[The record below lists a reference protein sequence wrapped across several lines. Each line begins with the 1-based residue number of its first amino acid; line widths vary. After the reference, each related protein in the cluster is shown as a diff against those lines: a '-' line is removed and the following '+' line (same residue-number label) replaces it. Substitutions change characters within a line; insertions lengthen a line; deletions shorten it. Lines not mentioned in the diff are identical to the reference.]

1 MAFNFNKV
9 QPVEPKPAE
18 KKLEPVDELK
28 AFINT
33 FLDDGKYDEAEAEQ
47 ILQKAAE
54 LNISEDEAIDLM
66 EAVLN
71 QLKSQPVADSAS
83 SVDSIYPDDLL
94 EVIKEGE
101 IRNIKSV
108 FRTWQNA
115 ISAIK
120 TDNDQY
126 DLIQCLYYMTFA
138 ALNPDGIIAEQES
151 RKAKLVSNYW
161 RIYWTYIAY
170 MKNGRDAFAE
180 DLLAKLQTF
189 SDYDEDNISI
199 LETIAELNQ
208 SGAQAALKF
217 YNSRKADDRYSNEL
231 QVLAKALK
239 VELGLIKPTVSNLQ
253 ECSFV
258 TDNLIWWEDEEAR
271 TERKARQ
278 EFERKR
284 LEQEEAERNR
294 RYYYLRITGTPILL
308 LTINEKECSISKSEL
323 YKVAQSKSLEKI
335 AVHTESAEFGF
346 KISEVAVLCSR
357 KEIRT
362 LQETTNALVEWSGS
376 DRDIQKEIPSISP
389 RAKDYSLILSNEA
402 LASYYQLPV
411 DDLSKIDSNKLKF
424 VFNPDLDEADTAAAY
439 YDNKKLKELELDE
452 SEPKI
457 VSVEMYLDKNKVT
470 AETIAFEAEQE
481 RLRKQIT
488 YTIKITEVKNQLSA
502 MFALRKALDWDAGDI
517 RSKLASLPCA
527 ILETTSTQ
535 KAKSMYEQLADTGLT
550 LRVSAVNGLGE
561 KVKPDFVK

>member
-54 LNISEDEAIDLM
+54 LNISEDEAIDMM
-66 EAVLN
+66 ETALN
-71 QLKSQPVADSAS
+71 QLKSQPVSASAS

-94 EVIKEGE
+94 DVIKEGE

-115 ISAIK
+115 ISSIK

-231 QVLAKALK
+231 QILAKALK

-271 TERKARQ
+271 TERKVRQ

-411 DDLSKIDSNKLKF
+411 DDLSKIDPNKLKF